1 MVGTLNK
8 GYMVINT
15 KGEILYNGVNIIKAI
30 SCCWITPGNSLYPA
44 NNVFD
49 AAIKSI
55 IAIQSRLN

>member
-1 MVGTLNK
+1 
-8 GYMVINT
+8 MVINT